1 MFGYNLGQTII
12 GTHLLL
18 HILSITVVAG
28 SSIWPSLGIY
38 CQCAQP
44 LVFKFSASRTS
55 ALTLLAEFLDA
66 LTVTRVVKK
75 HPNQRWGR
83 EGQGIFPAVISSVG
97 LITTIIPI
105 FISHEIPIPKSST
118 SSQSFESIFL
128 LLPASLPTGLPSCM
142 QLGDPSFSARFGGL
156 LNFRTL
162 RSASMYQSSMVVH
175 SNTRD
180 FRHPAAAHLSY
191 RCLHPEMRLEN
202 RR

>member
-1 MFGYNLGQTII
+1 MFGYNLGRTI
-12 GTHLLL
+12 GTHLLS
-18 HILSITVVAG
+18 HILSIMVV
-28 SSIWPSLGIY
+28 WPSLGIY

-97 LITTIIPI
+97 LITTTIPK

-118 SSQSFESIFL
+118 SSQSFESFFL

-142 QLGDPSFSARFGGL
+142 QLGDPSFSARFGSL